1 MNGSIYTV
9 DGVFNAYGQK
19 LVIRKGHAS
28 FHGKPDNPT
37 IDVLAVKEFSSTDD
51 VSEVGVQVR
60 GTAQIPK
67 IKLYSRPEVPDS
79 EKLSWLVLG
88 YGGGEN
94 GSAQQKSA
102 MATAAAVILGSTP
115 VGTLPG
121 KLAGTLGMDIGV
133 SSSSQVDDTVLA
145 LSRRI
150 ASNLYLSYEQGL
162 TGAISVVK
170 LRYQLSR
177 RMSVVSQAG
186 TITAFDI
193 FYDWRF
199 D

>member
-1 MNGSIYTV
+1 
-9 DGVFNAYGQK
+9 
-19 LVIRKGHAS
+19 
-28 FHGKPDNPT
+28 
-37 IDVLAVKEFSSTDD
+37 
-51 VSEVGVQVR
+51 
-60 GTAQIPK
+60 
-67 IKLYSRPEVPDS
+67 
-79 EKLSWLVLG
+79 
-88 YGGGEN
+88 
-94 GSAQQKSA
+94 
-102 MATAAAVILGSTP
+102 
-115 VGTLPG
+115 
-121 KLAGTLGMDIGV
+121 MDIGV